1 MDSKACYT
9 TLLAV
14 CLPMLAACTGTAE
27 DENGPDLQLGRY
39 VRLADPSFES
49 IQECEA
55 AKEEANDGRL
65 FNCAQLL
72 TLNED
77 GTYVSVMTDIA
88 EPGQFSTVGST
99 LRLTSDPTGS
109 TLEIPIEDDGTLG
122 DGWILDTEADSTD
135 S

>member
-1 MDSKACYT
+1 
-9 TLLAV
+9 
-14 CLPMLAACTGTAE
+14 MLAACTSDSETESGT
-27 DENGPDLQLGRY
+27 DLELGRY

-49 IQECEA
+49 IEECEA

-77 GTYVSVMTDIA
+77 GRYLSVMTDIA
-88 EPGQFSTVGST
+88 EPGKFIIEDSR
-99 LRLTSDPTGS
+99 LLLTSDPTGS
-109 TLEIPIEDDGTLG
+109 TFEIPINDDGTLG
-122 DGWILDTEADSTD
+122 DGWIRASGADNDD